1 MQIMVKR
8 LKDRSGMTLVEILV
22 ALVILGMLLIAVFP
36 LVTQSLQVVNQSNTI
51 ASQLFGVQEDIE
63 IIAVTKDG
71 AYLIDGTFVPKDFF
85 PVLLDGETTWVP
97 GMTVKKSKLIRFLA
111 SNLGSEYDLFERY
124 EGYTAEEAII
134 TIEDKSITDT
144 STVKVTDKN
153 NNDVTGYLDGS
164 PVISAEKATITL
176 PTVSDRFT
184 NLNSLYTITV
194 TTDGKDL
201 TSLLMVHL
209 PRAVIADNNGDLL
222 IASSPNPDNWVD
234 SIGNSN
240 WVKKDT
246 NFTYQIN
253 KIVSAGASDRSAQFI
268 AVGNSGSIYLW
279 ENGKDWQRLTLTGIT
294 ANLNN
299 IVAVG
304 AGDWLVVGDGGLI
317 LHSTDGKSWV
327 TRTSGTTSNLRAITY
342 NKTNSRYFCVG
353 DDGIM
358 LTSSNT
364 ETWTR
369 LHSNPLMVAAADYI
383 NGRKAVAFSGEGEY
397 LKTRQNP
404 VTNADNKF
412 TVFMVVQPTGEP
424 VNTSLLTLGSS
435 DSYFTFRTN
444 DDQKLVVG
452 TSPDNVFPTPPVT
465 HDLDLANDTASIIAC
480 RYEAPDVRLYKNAA
494 SPEVLNIGSITP
506 SGTNDPAQIGSNPL
520 TSYTNP
526 LPFTGSIAEVFV
538 FDGALDST
546 RHPGTIWIGLIPV
559 SVTFA
564 SEMDIVNKYLS
575 VKYGIELVNEA
586 EIDALYYHGGTYTPR
601 LGTMDWAT
609 WQEKILF
616 GDYKYW
622 PFYKHPTNYPGLCL
636 DSTGGVPLP
645 LWLDANSLT
654 FAAANQVTVW
664 NDRSGPGSNGSNTNP
679 AVGAPLNAVACD
691 DDGLLYA
698 GGDRRNLIYFDN
710 PNDINQDNQ
719 ELNAAMAKP
728 VQYTLEDMLFTGSRF
743 VALLNDK
750 HETKSYIVS
759 LKEPGN
765 HTREKAFSGPTYF
778 FMNDIFHY
786 PYGKTLLVVGSGGNI
801 YYAKDNSA
809 DWDSGKSGTTTNLL
823 AACLR

>member
-1 MQIMVKR
+1 MISRKF
-8 LKDRSGMTLVEILV
+8 S
-22 ALVILGMLLIAVFP
+22 
-36 LVTQSLQVVNQSNTI
+36 
-51 ASQLFGVQEDIE
+51 VQEDIE

-111 SNLGSEYDLFERY
+111 SNLGSEYELFERY
-124 EGYTAEEAII
+124 EGYTAEEAKI
-134 TIEDKSITDT
+134 TIEDTSIKAT
-144 STVKVTDKN
+144 STVEVTDKN
-153 NNDVTGYLDGS
+153 NSVVTGHLDGS
-164 PVISAEKATITL
+164 PVISGNKVTITL
-176 PTVSDRFT
+176 PTDNNRFT
-184 NLNSLYTITV
+184 NLDSLYTIKV
-194 TTDGKDL
+194 TTDGEVL

-209 PRAVIADNNGDLL
+209 PRAVIADESGDLL
-222 IASSPNPDNWVD
+222 IASSPNPDNWV
-234 SIGNSN
+234 SGGSSN
-240 WVKKDT
+240 WVKKV
-246 NFTYQIN
+246 NVFAHRIN

-268 AVGNSGSIYLW
+268 AVGDSGSIYLW
-279 ENGKDWQRLTLTGIT
+279 ENGKAWRRLTLTGIT
-294 ANLNN
+294 TNLNN
-299 IVAVG
+299 IMAIG
-304 AGDWLVVGDGGLI
+304 SGGWLVVGDGGLI
-317 LHSTDGKSWV
+317 LYFKDSTSWG

-342 NKTNSRYFCVG
+342 NKKSSRYFCVG
-353 DDGIM
+353 DDGFM

-369 LHSNPLMVAAADYI
+369 LHSNPLMVPAADYI
-383 NGRKAVAFSGEGEY
+383 NDKKAVAFSGEGEY

-404 VTNADNKF
+404 VTNTDNKF
-412 TVFMVVQPTGEP
+412 TVFMVVKPTGDP
-424 VNTSLLTLGSS
+424 VNTSLLTLGSPS
-435 DSYFTFRTN
+435 SYFTFRTN

-452 TSPDNVFPTPPVT
+452 TSPDNVFPAPPVT
-465 HDLDLANDTASIIAC
+465 HDFDLTNDTTSIIAC
-480 RYEAPDVRLYKNAA
+480 RYENPNVSLYKNALQ
-494 SPEVLNIGSITP
+494 EVLDIGSITP
-506 SGTNDPAQIGSNPL
+506 ADTADAPAQLGSNPL
-520 TSYTNP
+520 THYTEP

-538 FDGALDST
+538 FDGALST
-546 RHPGTIWIGLIPV
+546 KRNDKKNWLGQ
-559 SVTFA
+559 VTGQYA

-575 VKYGIELVNEA
+575 LKYGIGLVDTT
-586 EIDALYYHGGTYTPR
+586 IDDLYYHGDGITSPPR
-601 LGTMDWAT
+601 LGDMTWAT

-710 PNDINQDNQ
+710 PNDIKQDNE
-719 ELNAAMAKP
+719 ELNVIMAKP

-743 VALLNDK
+743 VGLLDDDTVQTAK
-750 HETKSYIVS
+750 KSYIVS

-786 PYGKTLLVVGSGGNI
+786 PYGKTLLVVGSGGKI
-801 YYAKDNSA
+801 YYAKDNS
-809 DWDSGKSGTTTNLL
+809 DNWESGNSGTTTNLL